1 VKIQTVESKGST
13 VTETVVELME
23 ANLLE
28 VFNERDAR
36 RRSAAIERIYAPDVR
51 WSDDEGI
58 VVGHEALEAKA
69 IALQS
74 QLEGLVFTKASP
86 VYQTRGLGYLAWEV
100 GPEGG
105 DSVAAGFDVAVVRDD
120 LISELYTVITTQP
133 GT

>member
-1 VKIQTVESKGST
+1 M
-13 VTETVVELME
+13 TETVVELME

-36 RRSAAIERIYAPDVR
+36 RRSAAIECIYAPDVR

-58 VVGHEALEAKA
+58 VVGHEALESKA